1 MKPTGTI
8 LTAATLAALS
18 LSVEP
23 SRGAGVLRVASGHER
38 SALAGTTWAREGELV
53 VAMRPPAD
61 ERDAARVM
69 WEAGGARAQRSAYAP
84 RFRLSLDAGFTV
96 EEAVRRLRQMPEVAY
111 VEPNYTARASQTR
124 PGHFAPN
131 DEFYRFQWNMRM
143 LDAERVWGIQRG
155 DRTVAVAVL
164 DTGVAYEDFQQFR
177 KAPDWGDTVF
187 LQGYDFVHR
196 DTHANDD
203 EGHGTHV
210 ASTIAEEA
218 NNNEG
223 VAGLAFETAIMPL
236 KVLDETGEGSFFDIA
251 EAVDYAVNFTQN
263 GERPVKVINLSL
275 GGPNES
281 RTLREAIDRAVAAGI
296 TVVAATGNDN
306 ASSVE
311 FPASLPTVI
320 AVGAVDQRKVRARY
334 SNYGSAVD
342 LVAPG
347 GDVRRDDDNDR
358 FPDGVA
364 QQTLDPDAVEAG
376 RYDVF
381 DYFLINGTSMA
392 APHVAASA
400 ALLYHQGIT
409 SPSAI
414 QRALE
419 QTAEDLGDRGR
430 DDQYGH
436 GLIRPAEA
444 LKGLGLLTR

>member
-1 MKPTGTI
+1 MKRTGTI
-8 LTAATLAALS
+8 VAAAALAALS
-18 LSVEP
+18 VSVEP
-23 SRGAGVLRVASGHER
+23 SRGAGVLRVAGHER
-38 SALAGTTWAREGELV
+38 TAFAAGGFARPGELV
-53 VAMRPPAD
+53 VVMQAAAD

-69 WEAGGARAQRSAYAP
+69 WEAGGARAQRSTYGP

-96 EEAVRRLRQMPEVAY
+96 EEAMRRLRQMPEVAY
-111 VEPNYTARASQTR
+111 VEPNYMARASQTR
-124 PGHFAPN
+124 AGHFAPN
-131 DEFYRFQWNMRM
+131 DEFYRFQWNMKM

-155 DRTVAVAVL
+155 DRSVAVAVL
-164 DTGVAYEDFQQFR
+164 DTGVAYEDFGPFR
-177 KAPDWGDTVF
+177 KAPDWGNTVF

-196 DTHANDD
+196 DSHPNDD

-218 NNNEG
+218 NNTEG

-236 KVLDETGEGSFFDIA
+236 KVLDQSGEGSFFDIA
-251 EAVDYAVNFTQN
+251 EAVDYAVNFSQG
-263 GERPVKVINLSL
+263 GEKPVKVINLSL

-281 RTLREAIDRAVAAGI
+281 RTLREAIDRAVAAGV

-320 AVGAVDQRKVRARY
+320 AVGAVDGRKVRARY
-334 SNYGSAVD
+334 SNYGSALD

-347 GDVRRDDDNDR
+347 GDVRRDDDGDR

-364 QQTLDPDAVEAG
+364 QQSLDPDAVEAG
-376 RYDVF
+376 RFDVF

-392 APHVAASA
+392 APHVSAAA
-400 ALLYHQGIT
+400 ALLYRQGIT

-419 QTAEDLGDRGR
+419 QTAEDLGPSGR
-430 DDQYGH
+430 DNEYGH